1 MIIAFRNSCLSARE
15 IIAIGR
21 LTDGEGAGE
30 RKMGGGS
37 KMAIGPNFYI
47 ARRQAN
53 VTLNIT

>member
-1 MIIAFRNSCLSARE
+1 MGRE
-15 IIAIGR
+15 P
-21 LTDGEGAGE
+21 GEGEGD
-30 RKMGGGS
+30 